1 VSQGRKAHAV
11 VRLTDGHDAAG
22 LQDRERSRACI
33 LQAVS
38 RHTPHARV
46 WIIPGSQVG
55 IDHGTTSQDTARP
68 RTRCPPPHARF
79 AASGARVGHL
89 DHTVDVLPR
98 HTPSQGDGKRRHRG
112 VADASRG
119 PAQGHRLPPQPRPQ
133 CLTVPRPRG
142 AQTPARP
149 AHRGHPCETTH
160 TRADSADHS
169 GSPAADGVCVRDP

>member
-1 VSQGRKAHAV
+1 MTWVDLEISLHHSTGGDCMAHGFMRQGRKTHRRPRVATHQTRERPSAVPTCQDGQRAGCTKAHACLWGAGSARARPVSQGKKARTL

-55 IDHGTTSQDTARP
+55 IDHGTTSQEMARP
-68 RTRCPPPHARF
+68 RTRGPPPHALG

-89 DHTVDVLPR
+89 DHTVDVLSR
-98 HTPSQGDGKRRHRG
+98 HTPS
-112 VADASRG
+112 
-119 PAQGHRLPPQPRPQ
+119 
-133 CLTVPRPRG
+133 
-142 AQTPARP
+142 
-149 AHRGHPCETTH
+149 
-160 TRADSADHS
+160 
-169 GSPAADGVCVRDP
+169 